1 MERDSGF
8 FDRELET
15 MTAEARASYQA
26 RRLGEVLRVAVERTA
41 HFPARLK
48 SAGLAPGD
56 LKSAKDLDRLPV
68 LKKASLPELQKQ
80 DSPFGGLLAVP
91 VESLRRIFVSP
102 GPIYDPCGAAP
113 DYWRLARAFYA
124 GGFRKGDI
132 VLNTF
137 AYHLTPAGGMCED
150 ALTVLGCVALPGG
163 VGNTDT
169 QVKLIHDLKATGYVG
184 VAAFLA
190 TILERA
196 AEMGIDVK
204 ALWRV
209 QVAFVSGAML
219 PDSLRAD
226 VRKRYGIRVRQAYA
240 SADLGLIAYEC
251 PREDGMHLADD
262 LIVEICDPQTG
273 QPVTPGAAGE
283 VVVTAFDEV
292 YPLIRFGTGDLS
304 ALNLAPCAC
313 GRTSP
318 RITRILGR
326 ADEVTKVRGL
336 FVHPGQI
343 DEVMARFPEVK
354 RYQAIVTRRGNDD
367 DLMIRVETVARTAPH
382 GMDTAILDALRAGI
396 KLRARLEYVPD
407 GAIQDGAKKVLD
419 QRTWT

>member
-1 MERDSGF
+1 MDRDSGF
-8 FDRELET
+8 FDRDLET
-15 MTAEARASYQA
+15 MTPEGRGAYQG
-26 RRLGEVLRVAVERTA
+26 RRLREVLRVAADCTS

-48 SAGLAPGD
+48 AAGLSLDD

-68 LKKASLPELQKQ
+68 LKKAGLPELQKQ
-80 DSPFGGLLAVP
+80 DPPFGGLLAVP
-91 VESLRRIFVSP
+91 AASLRRIFVSP
-102 GPIYDPCGAAP
+102 GPIYDPCGSVP

-150 ALTVLGCVALPGG
+150 ALTVLGCVVLPGG

-190 TILERA
+190 TLLDRA
-196 AEMGIDVK
+196 GEMGIDVK
-204 ALWRV
+204 GTWRL

-219 PDSLRAD
+219 PESLRAG
-226 VRKRYGIRVRQAYA
+226 VRQKYGIRVRQAYA

-251 PREDGMHLADD
+251 PQQDGMHLADD
-262 LIVEICDPQTG
+262 LIVEICDPETG
-273 QPVTPGAAGE
+273 QPVTPGTPGE
-283 VVVTAFDEV
+283 VVVTTFDDV
-292 YPLIRFGTGDLS
+292 YPLVRFGTGDLT
-304 ALNLAPCAC
+304 ALNPVACPC

-318 RITRILGR
+318 RIARILGR
-326 ADEVTKVRGL
+326 ADDVTKVRGM

-354 RYQAIVTRRGNDD
+354 RYQAVVTRRGNDD
-367 DLMIRVETVARTAPH
+367 DLLIRIETVARAAPH
-382 GMDTAILDALRAGI
+382 GMDTSILDALRAGI

-407 GAIQDGAKKVLD
+407 GTIPDGAKKILD
-419 QRTWT
+419 QRTWN